1 MLSVIVLSV
10 VAPNKYTQPHT
21 LTQRE
26 RERERERVGASVV
39 LGLEFSIIIEVTLM
53 LRGNKG
59 NKRQAWIRFPA
70 PNVIKLYTS
79 IIYECS

>member
-1 MLSVIVLSV
+1 MISVIVLSV
-10 VAPNKYTQPHT
+10 VAPNKYTHT
-21 LTQRE
+21 HLHK
-26 RERERERVGASVV
+26 ERERERVGASAV

-53 LRGNKG
+53 LRGY
-59 NKRQAWIRFPA
+59 KRQAWIMFPA